1 MLVSLYKK
9 LELHKVNEIYNL
21 DTGKAMHK
29 IHSGN
34 SRESWQFKA
43 TVYLL
48 ESNSLSCNP
57 RWVFLADGFKQIWK
71 ENL

>member
-34 SRESWQFKA
+34 SRES
-43 TVYLL
+43 
-48 ESNSLSCNP
+48 
-57 RWVFLADGFKQIWK
+57 
-71 ENL
+71 